1 MKITAL
7 IFIVLLT
14 STLCFAE
21 TVSLTKDQFQN
32 IDVADKVLRAK
43 YAQYKGFNGSS
54 DKLEVYGISAD
65 SFMKE
70 VVKMKSADEINSEKE
85 VLKSEEE
92 LITKRPR
99 KLAIDS
105 LKAEGVILKTEK

>member
-1 MKITAL
+1 MKRFFSL
-7 IFIVLLT
+7 IIVLLA

-32 IDVADKVLRAK
+32 IDVADKALRAK
-43 YAQYKGFNGSS
+43 YAQYKGFNGSAE
-54 DKLEVYGISAD
+54 KLEVYGISAD

-70 VVKMKSADEINSEKE
+70 VAKMKSFDEINSEKE
-85 VLKSEEE
+85 VLKTEEE
-92 LITKRPR
+92 LIAKRTR

-105 LKAEGVILKTEK
+105 LKADGVILKTEK